1 MAPIIVHSQATMS
14 ALARRYLAHRRKL
27 GFLLRTEGV
36 QVINF
41 GRFADRVAPRQPITA
56 ALALQWATLPRTAHQ
71 QFYHAKRLE
80 SLRGFA
86 RFCAVFDPRTE
97 VPSTRL
103 VGPAHRRLTPHIYP
117 AGQVRLLL
125 QRAAALPVVDPSD
138 PLRSLTYVTLIGLIA
153 CTGLRMG
160 EALRLI
166 ESDFDDAAVH
176 SARPTRK
183 IQPERILPF
192 TPPRCE
198 HFATTGQRVAAI
210 PPLPIGFVGRGGR
223 PLNQQTVYYTF
234 RGLTRDF
241 VVTGARAH
249 PRFHDFRHTLAT
261 RLIAQWSRQK
271 SPVAHHLLLLSRYLG
286 HRTFG
291 ETFWYVSADPLA
303 LKTISQRFNRY
314 CHAQPASTHD
324 SDPIPVSDPEV
335 FRRPSDYPAQCQPA
349 NRRRLPRYLPAAA
362 AISLR
367 LPSPPR

>member
-1 MAPIIVHSQATMS
+1 MS

-166 ESDFDDAAVH
+166 ESDFDDAAALCASH
-176 SARPTRK
+176 AQNSARTH
-183 IQPERILPF
+183 L
-192 TPPRCE
+192 TSSPPRCE

-210 PPLPIGFVGRGGR
+210 PPLPIGFRR
-223 PLNQQTVYYTF
+223 PRWPPPEPTDRVLHVSRPHPGFCRY
-234 RGLTRDF
+234 RSA
-241 VVTGARAH
+241 GASAVS
-249 PRFHDFRHTLAT
+249 RFPPH
-261 RLIAQWSRQK
+261 S
-271 SPVAHHLLLLSRYLG
+271 G
-286 HRTFG
+286 HAVDRPM
-291 ETFWYVSADPLA
+291 EQAEVS
-303 LKTISQRFNRY
+303 
-314 CHAQPASTHD
+314 
-324 SDPIPVSDPEV
+324 
-335 FRRPSDYPAQCQPA
+335 RRPS
-349 NRRRLPRYLPAAA
+349 
-362 AISLR
+362 
-367 LPSPPR
+367 SPPSFPLSRAPDIRRDVLVRLRRSTRP

>member
-166 ESDFDDAAVH
+166 ESDFDDAAGTLRVPRAKF
-176 SARPTRK
+176 S
-183 IQPERILPF
+183 PERILPLHSSAVRALRHYRSARRRHPAF
-192 TPPRCE
+192 TDR
-198 HFATTGQRVAAI
+198 
-210 PPLPIGFVGRGGR
+210 LFVGRGGR

-241 VVTGARAH
+241 VVTGARAN
-249 PRFHDFRHTLAT
+249 PRFHDFRHYVGNKTML
-261 RLIAQWSRQK
+261 SK
-271 SPVAHHLLLLSRYLG
+271 SNIR
-286 HRTFG
+286 
-291 ETFWYVSADPLA
+291 
-303 LKTISQRFNRY
+303 SQY
-314 CHAQPASTHD
+314 
-324 SDPIPVSDPEV
+324 
-335 FRRPSDYPAQCQPA
+335 
-349 NRRRLPRYLPAAA
+349 
-362 AISLR
+362 
-367 LPSPPR
+367 